1 MNTALYPRKEL
12 TLWVDSQKG
21 RLGSY
26 YRDFSPNYFEYKL
39 RWVCIFWAALWFGLV
54 AGLAEAV
61 AGGKALKQAGYQ
73 FDAAHTSALQRAQVS
88 STKRAYAVKCRV
100 YIPF

>member
-1 MNTALYPRKEL
+1 MHFLSGIT
-12 TLWVDSQKG
+12 V
-21 RLGSY
+21 
-26 YRDFSPNYFEYKL
+26 
-39 RWVCIFWAALWFGLV
+39 WFGLV

-88 STKRAYAVKCRV
+88 TTKRTCAVKCHV
-100 YIPF
+100 HIPLQRDVAKYTNYCHDSFTLQAL

>member
-1 MNTALYPRKEL
+1 MALR
-12 TLWVDSQKG
+12 
-21 RLGSY
+21 
-26 YRDFSPNYFEYKL
+26 
-39 RWVCIFWAALWFGLV
+39 FGLV

-88 STKRAYAVKCRV
+88 TPKRKCAVKCRV
-100 YIPF
+100 HIPLQRAGAKYADYCRDSFTLQVFKAHLKGQL